1 MLPLKR
7 GAPLGPELHHIA
19 RVGYDVGTSSKGA
32 KPQKVVENLKA
43 ERVLK
48 MLFDLVMFVVHMVT
62 THDYVPAMDLW
73 GFGEDSLLVNTAMS
87 VSEAFGLTAPAFVGG
102 GVQ

>member
-1 MLPLKR
+1 
-7 GAPLGPELHHIA
+7 
-19 RVGYDVGTSSKGA
+19 
-32 KPQKVVENLKA
+32 
-43 ERVLK
+43 

-73 GFGEDSLLVNTAMS
+73 GFGEDSPLVGAAMS
-87 VSEAFGLTAPAFVGG
+87 VSETFGLYSPAFVGG

>member
-1 MLPLKR
+1 
-7 GAPLGPELHHIA
+7 
-19 RVGYDVGTSSKGA
+19 
-32 KPQKVVENLKA
+32 
-43 ERVLK
+43 

-73 GFGEDSLLVNTAMS
+73 GFGEDSPLVGAAMS
-87 VSEAFGLTAPAFVGG
+87 VSETFGLNAPAWVG

>member
-1 MLPLKR
+1 M
-7 GAPLGPELHHIA
+7 
-19 RVGYDVGTSSKGA
+19 
-32 KPQKVVENLKA
+32 VENLKA

-48 MLFDLVMFVVHMVT
+48 MLFDLVVFVVHMIT

-73 GFGEDSLLVNTAMS
+73 GFGEDSPLVGAAMS
-87 VSEAFGLTAPAFVGG
+87 VSETFGLYAPAWVG

>member
-1 MLPLKR
+1 
-7 GAPLGPELHHIA
+7 
-19 RVGYDVGTSSKGA
+19 
-32 KPQKVVENLKA
+32 
-43 ERVLK
+43 

-73 GFGEDSLLVNTAMS
+73 GFGEDSAIVGAAMS
-87 VSEAFGLTAPAFVGG
+87 VSESVFGLNAPAFVGG

>member
-1 MLPLKR
+1 
-7 GAPLGPELHHIA
+7 
-19 RVGYDVGTSSKGA
+19 
-32 KPQKVVENLKA
+32 
-43 ERVLK
+43 

-73 GFGEDSLLVNTAMS
+73 GFGEDSPLVGAAMS
-87 VSEAFGLTAPAFVGG
+87 VSETFGLYAPAFVGG

>member
-1 MLPLKR
+1 
-7 GAPLGPELHHIA
+7 
-19 RVGYDVGTSSKGA
+19 
-32 KPQKVVENLKA
+32 
-43 ERVLK
+43 

-73 GFGEDSLLVNTAMS
+73 GFGEDSLVNTAMS
-87 VSEAFGLTAPAFVGG
+87 VSETFGLNAPAGFGG

>member
-1 MLPLKR
+1 
-7 GAPLGPELHHIA
+7 
-19 RVGYDVGTSSKGA
+19 
-32 KPQKVVENLKA
+32 
-43 ERVLK
+43 

-73 GFGEDSLLVNTAMS
+73 GFGEDSALVNAAMS
-87 VSEAFGLTAPAFVGG
+87 VSETFGLNAPTFVGG

>member
-1 MLPLKR
+1 
-7 GAPLGPELHHIA
+7 
-19 RVGYDVGTSSKGA
+19 
-32 KPQKVVENLKA
+32 
-43 ERVLK
+43 

-73 GFGEDSLLVNTAMS
+73 GFGEDSALVGAAMS
-87 VSEAFGLTAPAFVGG
+87 VSEAFGLNAPAGFGG

>member
-1 MLPLKR
+1 M
-7 GAPLGPELHHIA
+7 
-19 RVGYDVGTSSKGA
+19 
-32 KPQKVVENLKA
+32 VENLKA
-43 ERVLK
+43 ERVFE

-73 GFGEDSLLVNTAMS
+73 GFGEDSALVNAAMS
-87 VSEAFGLTAPAFVGG
+87 VSETFGLNAPAGFGG

>member
-1 MLPLKR
+1 
-7 GAPLGPELHHIA
+7 
-19 RVGYDVGTSSKGA
+19 
-32 KPQKVVENLKA
+32 
-43 ERVLK
+43 

-73 GFGEDSLLVNTAMS
+73 GFGEDSPIVGAAMS
-87 VSEAFGLTAPAFVGG
+87 VSETFGLNAPAFVGG

>member
-1 MLPLKR
+1 
-7 GAPLGPELHHIA
+7 
-19 RVGYDVGTSSKGA
+19 
-32 KPQKVVENLKA
+32 
-43 ERVLK
+43 

-73 GFGEDSLLVNTAMS
+73 GFGEDSAIVNAAMS
-87 VSEAFGLTAPAFVGG
+87 VSETFGLNAPAFVSG

>member
-1 MLPLKR
+1 
-7 GAPLGPELHHIA
+7 
-19 RVGYDVGTSSKGA
+19 
-32 KPQKVVENLKA
+32 
-43 ERVLK
+43 

-73 GFGEDSLLVNTAMS
+73 GFGEDSALVNAAMS
-87 VSEAFGLTAPAFVGG
+87 VSETLGLNAPAGFGG